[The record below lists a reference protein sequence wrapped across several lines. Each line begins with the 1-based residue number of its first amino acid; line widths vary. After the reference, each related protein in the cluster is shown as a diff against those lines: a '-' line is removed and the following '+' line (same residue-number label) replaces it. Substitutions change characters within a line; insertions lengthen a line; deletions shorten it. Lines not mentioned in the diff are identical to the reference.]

1 MVWGNDTLE
10 GGAGNDVYIVDSL
23 SDVVTEL
30 AAEGTDRVDTALASY
45 TLASEVDNL
54 TYTGVAAFSG
64 TGNVLANSLVGA
76 AGNDS
81 LNGDAGNDTLIGN
94 GGNDTLNGGAGADSL
109 VGGLGNDVYVV
120 DDAGDTTVEIAAGG
134 TDQVNTDRVLWT
146 LASEVE
152 NLAYTGVSDFAGT
165 GNASANSLVGAAGND
180 TLLGLVGNDTLVGGA
195 GNDTL
200 DGGVGT
206 DSLVGGAGDDIYIVD
221 ATTDLIV
228 EGSGEGTDGVGVAL
242 TVAGT
247 YVLATNV
254 EDGEII
260 NATVGVNITGNALGN
275 WLDGNAQAN
284 TLLGLDGAD
293 TLDGAAGND
302 SLDGGIGNDLI
313 YGDLGNDTLLGGVG
327 DDTLDAGTGVNVVDG
342 GVGSDTLSMTGD
354 FADFVRTRP
363 TTTDTRLV
371 NSITGED
378 VTFRNVENFLFN
390 GVAKTLSDVWGN
402 TPTAFDDSII
412 GTAGDDSITGLAGND
427 TITGLAGNDT
437 LIGGTGNDTLV
448 GGLGDDTFEVDVAT
462 DVIVEVNGE
471 GTDQVNV
478 AFTAAGTYELSADV
492 EHATITNATAG
503 VNITGNGL
511 NNLLTGN
518 AQANVLTGNA
528 GNDTLNGGAGSD
540 TLIGGAGDDEYLLDV
555 ASDVVNETVVGNG
568 GTDTVKLGF
577 TSTAS
582 YTLTTNVEDAIVTSA
597 GSSFAVNV
605 TGNALVNTITG
616 HAGANSLSGLD
627 GNDTLISS
635 GGNDTIDGGV
645 GADTAVLEGV
655 LIDYAISRPS
665 TTQTTFTHIASG
677 TAVSMSNVESI
688 TFAGDAST
696 ATLASLIAQIGSP
709 GADTLTGGGTDDTL
723 AGGLGNDSLVGGA
736 GNDDLQGGD
745 GLDTLSGGAG
755 NDLLDGGLGN
765 DTYQFAIGGGDDI
778 IDQNDTVVG
787 GIDTVELAS
796 PIGDVASGETVLTR
810 GWHSY
815 DDLVITVNSED
826 GNGDEVVD
834 HIVVNDFFT
843 NDLINAGGAI
853 DQIRF
858 ASNSTTLTQA
868 QILSK
873 LLEGTAGDDWLRGY
887 ANTNDSIAGGSGS
900 DTIGGAAG
908 NDTLVGGLGNDQ
920 IYGDAGADSLDGGA
934 GSDTLVGGDGNDTL
948 SGGGS
953 TDSLS
958 GGLGNDTYLFG
969 AGYGQDAI
977 ADLGA
982 ASDVDILKFTAGTR
996 AVDVTVARTGDDL
1009 KVSLTGGEQVMI
1021 DDYFLASGAGQ
1032 IEQFVFADG
1041 STWSTTAVKAKVL
1054 VATSGDDYLS
1064 GYLGSESLQGL
1075 GGNDT
1080 ILGNE
1085 GNDTLSGGD
1094 GYDVLTGG
1102 IGADRFVFNTADALV
1117 NADLVT
1123 DFVSGTD
1130 KISLSAS
1137 VFTGL
1142 GSVGSTIGLSANLIY
1157 DSGTGALSY
1166 DADGAGGSA
1175 AVQFATLGTGTH
1187 PATLG
1192 QDFMIVA

>member
-1 MVWGNDTLE
+1 MSEVWNNT
-10 GGAGNDVYIVDSL
+10 AGSL
-23 SDVVTEL
+23 SD
-30 AAEGTDRVDTALASY
+30 A
-45 TLASEVDNL
+45 
-54 TYTGVAAFSG
+54 
-64 TGNVLANSLVGA
+64 
-76 AGNDS
+76 
-81 LNGDAGNDTLIGN
+81 
-94 GGNDTLNGGAGADSL
+94 
-109 VGGLGNDVYVV
+109 
-120 DDAGDTTVEIAAGG
+120 
-134 TDQVNTDRVLWT
+134 
-146 LASEVE
+146 
-152 NLAYTGVSDFAGT
+152 
-165 GNASANSLVGAAGND
+165 
-180 TLLGLVGNDTLVGGA
+180 
-195 GNDTL
+195 
-200 DGGVGT
+200 
-206 DSLVGGAGDDIYIVD
+206 
-221 ATTDLIV
+221 
-228 EGSGEGTDGVGVAL
+228 
-242 TVAGT
+242 
-247 YVLATNV
+247 
-254 EDGEII
+254 
-260 NATVGVNITGNALGN
+260 IT
-275 WLDGNAQAN
+275 
-284 TLLGLDGAD
+284 
-293 TLDGAAGND
+293 
-302 SLDGGIGNDLI
+302 
-313 YGDLGNDTLLGGVG
+313 
-327 DDTLDAGTGVNVVDG
+327 
-342 GVGSDTLSMTGD
+342 
-354 FADFVRTRP
+354 
-363 TTTDTRLV
+363 
-371 NSITGED
+371 
-378 VTFRNVENFLFN
+378 
-390 GVAKTLSDVWGN
+390 
-402 TPTAFDDSII
+402 
-412 GTAGDDSITGLAGND
+412 GTAGDDLINGLAGSD

-437 LIGGTGNDTLV
+437 LIGGTGSDILK
-448 GGLGDDTFEVDVAT
+448 GGLGDDIFEVDVAT
-462 DVIVEVNGE
+462 DVIVELDAEGADLVNI
-471 GTDQVNV
+471 NF
-478 AFTAAGTYELSADV
+478 AAAGTYAMASYV
-492 EHATITNATAG
+492 ENATVTAG
-503 VNITGNGL
+503 AGIAVSVTGNELNNTITGNAAANTILGGL
-511 NNLLTGN
+511 
-518 AQANVLTGNA
+518 
-528 GNDTLNGGAGSD
+528 GSD
-540 TLIGGAGDDEYLLDV
+540 TLIGGAGSDRLVGGDGDDEYQLDV
-555 ASDVVNETVVGNG
+555 ASDVVVESAGEG
-568 GTDTVKLGF
+568 SDLVKLGF
-577 TSTAS
+577 TSTAN
-582 YTLTTNVEDAIVTSA
+582 YTLTTNVENAIVTSA

-605 TGNALVNTITG
+605 TGNASANTITG

-677 TAVSMSNVESI
+677 TAVIVSNVEDI

-796 PIGDVASGETVLTR
+796 PIGDVASGETALTR

-887 ANTNDSIAGGSGS
+887 ANTNDSIAGGSGN

-1064 GYLGSESLQGL
+1064 GYLGNESLQGL

-1157 DSGTGALSY
+1157 DDGTGALSY
-1166 DADGAGGSA
+1166 DADGAGGNA
-1175 AVQFATLGTGTH
+1175 AVQFATLGTVTH

-1192 QDFMIVA
+1192 SDFMIIS